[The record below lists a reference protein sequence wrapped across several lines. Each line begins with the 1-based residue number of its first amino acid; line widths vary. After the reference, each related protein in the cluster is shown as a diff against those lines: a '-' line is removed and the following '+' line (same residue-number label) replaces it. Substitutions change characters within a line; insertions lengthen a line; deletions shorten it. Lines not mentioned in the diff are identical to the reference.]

1 MVILIFFFFLRVTC
15 IVFHS
20 GCTILLFHQQCTRMS
35 SFPYPC
41 QHLLSVSLLIAFLV
55 VVKWWVIAVL
65 ICFPLTISDA
75 EHLFMCLLVSFVY
88 LLWRNV
94 YFECPF
100 FNQFVCFCCFFW
112 NVGVFLYILDNSPL
126 LEIWFVNIYFYS
138 SGCLFTLLIVS
149 FDAQKLLILM

>member
-1 MVILIFFFFLRVTC
+1 MLLHVYPYVQLLGHMVIIYIYIYFFFFLRITC

-20 GCTILLFHQQCTRMS
+20 GCTILLFHQQYTRIS

-55 VVKWWVIAVL
+55 VVKWWVIAVF
-65 ICFPLTISDA
+65 ICFSLTVSDT

-100 FNQFVCFCCFFW
+100 FNQFVFA
-112 NVGVFLYILDNSPL
+112 VFLKCRSL
-126 LEIWFVNIYFYS
+126 FIY
-138 SGCLFTLLIVS
+138 SG
-149 FDAQKLLILM
+149 